1 MNLPLLLADVAP
13 YAHVVPN
20 PHKTVLLFLLIG
32 VILAIIFN
40 LYTRAGTIARATLK
54 EAIRQPV
61 FILLTVA
68 GVMVNAMNYI
78 VPFFAFDQETKMFID
93 CGLATTLICTL
104 LLAVWTASMSVAE
117 EIEGK
122 TAMTL
127 LSKPITRRQFIVGK
141 YVGILESVLLMT
153 VIVGTA
159 FFVLTY
165 CKVNYD
171 AKEASKDTTEFYE
184 WTRVWKLNLPMPNP
198 ERWRVSVQI
207 IPGLALIFLEA
218 AVLTSVSVAIST
230 RAPMLVNVVACFVV
244 FVIGHLTPV
253 LVMTKL
259 KGQVFVKFVAQLL
272 ATLLPALDNC
282 NMQAAISTEKIVPRV
297 YLGQTALYCLFYVM
311 AMILFAFILFEDR
324 DLA

>member
-1 MNLPLLLADVAP
+1 MNISFVLAEVAP
-13 YAHVVPN
+13 YAHAVPN
-20 PHKTVLLFLLIG
+20 PHKTVLLCLVIG
-32 VILAIIFN
+32 VVCMIFFD
-40 LYTRAGTIARATLK
+40 LYTRAGTIARATMK

-61 FILLTVA
+61 FILLTVV
-68 GVMVNAMNYI
+68 GVMVNAVNYI
-78 VPFFAFDQETKMFID
+78 VPFFAFDQETKMFLD
-93 CGLATTLICTL
+93 CGLATILICTL

-141 YVGILESVLLMT
+141 YVGILQAVLLMT

-159 FFVLTY
+159 FFALTY
-165 CKVNYD
+165 CKVSYD
-171 AKEASKDTTEFYE
+171 GKEAGKDLLSFCE
-184 WTRVWKLNLPMPNP
+184 WTKMGGISVPMPNP
-198 ERWRVSVQI
+198 DRWRVSVQI

-218 AVLTSVSVAIST
+218 AVLTSVS
-230 RAPMLVNVVACFVV
+230 
-244 FVIGHLTPV
+244 GHLTPV

-282 NMQAAISTEKIVPRV
+282 NMQAAISTEKIIPRA
-297 YLGQTALYCLFYVM
+297 YIGQTALYCGFYVM